1 MASSPKP
8 SCVSSRFPDVQIRL
22 YATLRPI
29 VGAKTLEVTLGDDP
43 TVRDL
48 VEHLITR
55 WPELRPILLEADGA
69 LSRRCNVL
77 IDGRSARH
85 LPEGIETRIAAA
97 DEVDVFPAIAGG

>member
-1 MASSPKP
+1 MTAP
-8 SCVSSRFPDVQIRL
+8 
-22 YATLRPI
+22 LRHQVI
-29 VGAKTLEVTLGDDP
+29 LN
-43 TVRDL
+43 
-48 VEHLITR
+48 TR
-55 WPELRPILLEADGA
+55 PAHQQAELSAMLEADGA